1 LERLPLNCQPSL
13 AKEWQVGRK
22 FTDYIRERAT
32 ALRELAQ
39 QKPEM
44 AARLLPV
51 AAALEAKA
59 GKIDNGDSRLS

>member
-1 LERLPLNCQPSL
+1 VS
-13 AKEWQVGRK
+13 RK
-22 FTDYIRERAT
+22 FTDYIRDKAT

-59 GKIDNGDSRLS
+59 GKIDNGESRLS

>member
-1 LERLPLNCQPSL
+1 VGFVVLFPNSL
-13 AKEWQVGRK
+13 WWEWRVAHK
-22 FTDYIRERAT
+22 STDYIRDRAT

-44 AARLLPV
+44 AAKLLPV

-59 GKIDNGDSRLS
+59 GKIETGDSRLS